1 MTKEERFVQFFIFF
15 IGIIIMAFGIALT
28 IKANIGVASWD
39 VLHIGL
45 YKQMGLTIGT
55 WNIIVGLIILSISS
69 IIMKKLPQPGAYI
82 NMLLVGIFIDLFLLL
97 PIHSNWI
104 SMKLFILFVG
114 ILIYAIGM
122 GIYISAGFGT
132 GPRDSL
138 MMALHLKK
146 GWKIQN
152 VRLIMEVSVVIIG
165 WIFGGPVHIGTIII
179 SLLIGHVSGV
189 TIPYFYK
196 KTKKILEM
204 IRLKNEKKKTMVI

>member
-1 MTKEERFVQFFIFF
+1 MTKKERFVQFLIFF
-15 IGIIIMAFGIALT
+15 IGLIIMAFGIALM

-45 YKQMGLTIGT
+45 YKQLGLTIGT
-55 WNIIVGLIILSISS
+55 WNIIVGFIILFISS

-82 NMLLVGIFIDLFLLL
+82 NMLLVGVFIDLFLLI
-97 PIHSNWI
+97 PIHSSWI
-104 SMKLFILFVG
+104 SMKLFILLIG

-138 MMALHLKK
+138 MMALHLRK

-152 VRLIMEVSVVIIG
+152 VRLVMEVSVVFIG
-165 WIFGGPVHIGTIII
+165 WMLGGPVHMGTIII

-196 KTKKILEM
+196 RTKKIMEM
-204 IRLKNEKKKTMVI
+204 IRQKKVKKKSMAI